1 MTEAGEPPWAAVRRR
16 VLGPDLPAAQSPST
30 AAEAAFAALVT
41 DEIWMGVWD
50 RPGLDMATR
59 RAVTIGVLVALG
71 RPEGLTLHVRGALA
85 DGMGAE
91 EISEIVL
98 HCALYCGVPAAD
110 AAYRVIRPLLAEA
123 ARADVAADP
132 DDG

>member
-1 MTEAGEPPWAAVRRR
+1 MSEVGEPPWAAIRRR
-16 VLGPDLPAAQSPST
+16 VLGPDLPAAQPTST
-30 AAEAAFAALVT
+30 DAESAFAALVT
-41 DEIWMGVWD
+41 NEIWMGVWD
-50 RPGLDMATR
+50 RPGLDMPTR

-85 DGMGAE
+85 DGVSAE

-123 ARADVAADP
+123 ARAVAAADP
-132 DDG
+132 DDD